1 MKITNNGGSTPVT
14 DVLIG
19 GKVYSLKGADAQHLQ
34 RIAALLN
41 QKSIEVRNT
50 PGFKSMDQ
58 EYKQLLM
65 NINLADEYF
74 RMKDEADR
82 LRAEIE
88 EKENELYSARH
99 DLVSIKMKLENALR
113 QQDVLEKRAEEWR
126 NRYEE
131 LKSKQSFVIDEKQPV
146 SNAENEC

>member
-1 MKITNNGGSTPVT
+1 
-14 DVLIG
+14 
-19 GKVYSLKGADAQHLQ
+19 
-34 RIAALLN
+34 
-41 QKSIEVRNT
+41 
-50 PGFKSMDQ
+50 MDQ

-146 SNAENEC
+146 SNAENGC